1 MQLDANGDVSINAAD
16 IDGGSMITAELPRS
30 LLMAETRP
38 LTLIVLRLAS
48 TRSTLTV
55 TDVSGNISTCDAI
68 VTVTDT
74 VAPTAICQNITVQ
87 LDANGDVSINAAD
100 IDGGSNDNCG
110 IASVT
115 VDGGN
120 TTTDF
125 DCSQVGINTVTLTVT
140 DVSGNI
146 STCDAIVTV
155 TDTVAPTAICQNITV
170 QLDANGDVSINAA
183 DIDGGSNDN
192 CGIASVTVDGGNTTH

>member
-1 MQLDANGDVSINAAD
+1 M
-16 IDGGSMITAELPRS
+16 RS
-30 LLMAETRP
+30 LRSP
-38 LTLIVLRLAS
+38 TLLHQQ
-48 TRSTLTV
+48 
-55 TDVSGNISTCDAI
+55 
-68 VTVTDT
+68 
-74 VAPTAICQNITVQ
+74 AICQNITVQ

-192 CGIASVTVDGGNTTH
+192 CGIASVTVDGGNTTTDFDCSQVGINTVTLTVTDVSGNISTCDAIVTVTDTVAPTAILSEHHGAVGCKWRRLDQRC

>member
-1 MQLDANGDVSINAAD
+1 MRSLRSPTLLHRQPSVRTSRCSWMQMETSRSTLLTLTVAQ
-16 IDGGSMITAELPRS
+16 MITAELPRS

-55 TDVSGNISTCDAI
+55 TDVSGNISTVMRS

-100 IDGGSNDNCG
+100 IDVAQMITAELPRSLLMAETRPLTL
-110 IASVT
+110 IVLRLAST
-115 VDGGN
+115 R
-120 TTTDF
+120 
-125 DCSQVGINTVTLTVT
+125 SHL
-140 DVSGNI
+140 
-146 STCDAIVTV
+146 
-155 TDTVAPTAICQNITV
+155 
-170 QLDANGDVSINAA
+170 QLPM
-183 DIDGGSNDN
+183 
-192 CGIASVTVDGGNTTH
+192 